1 MVSDCNASPFNL
13 GVVRRG
19 RQNGNVKSRLKIAV
33 VVATAAVSPVGV
45 NAALQVAQGAA
56 PSPGAASVRGYGV
69 LSQSGGAATAV
80 ANVAGTARRSARA
93 AGIADDRGQ
102 VGSVVVVARAERGTD
117 GSDLRGTV
125 TASGIRLF
133 GGRVIVDS
141 LSAGVAGHADS
152 ASGDAA
158 LDYLQVGRVV
168 VDDQPVP
175 VGPGT
180 VISVPGAGEVAFGES
195 TREADGT
202 VRVNV
207 LRVSADGTAGQA
219 PLVIGHFDV
228 TARAGADLS
237 APAVTVPLP
246 AAPPD
251 AAPAGPPDA
260 SAEPGRP
267 DTTDPATRPDRVGP
281 PIRVSPAAP
290 TVPVTPQA
298 PVRPEAHA
306 LPGTE
311 PAATGVQ
318 GNRFPVQGAYTYS
331 DDYGAPRAGTGWHHG
346 NDVFAPVGT
355 PVVAV
360 ADGTL
365 SKVGWNDLGGN
376 RLWLTDGGGAA
387 YYYAHLSAYSASA
400 VDGAVVRAG
409 DVIGYVGNTG
419 QAATTPP
426 HLHFEIHPAGGVDGA
441 SVDPFA
447 FLQAWEATPQAAGLT
462 SQGTEAPGG
471 TPAGPDAAAG
481 AVVVGADVDRPTG
494 PVTGTGRATSAR

>member
-1 MVSDCNASPFNL
+1 M
-13 GVVRRG
+13 
-19 RQNGNVKSRLKIAV
+19 KIAV
-33 VVATAAVSPVGV
+33 VAAIAAVSPVGV

-56 PSPGAASVRGYGV
+56 PAPGAASVRGYGV
-69 LSQSGGAATAV
+69 LSQSGGSATAV
-80 ANVAGTARRSARA
+80 ANVAGTTRRSARA
-93 AGIADDRGQ
+93 AGIADDRGE
-102 VGSVVVVARAERGTD
+102 VGSVAVVARAEREAD
-117 GSDLRGTV
+117 GSALRGTV

-195 TREADGT
+195 QREADGT

-207 LRVSADGTAGQA
+207 LRVTADGTAGQA
-219 PLVIGHFDV
+219 PLVVGHFDV

-237 APAVTVPLP
+237 APATVTAPAP

-251 AAPAGPPDA
+251 PAPPDA
-260 SAEPGRP
+260 SAEPGRA
-267 DTTDPATRPDRVGP
+267 DTTDPATPPARVSP

-290 TVPVTPQA
+290 AAPVVPVVPRA
-298 PVRPEAHA
+298 PVRPDAHA
-306 LPGTE
+306 LPGTD
-311 PAATGVQ
+311 PALAPGVR
-318 GNRFPVQGAYTYS
+318 GNRFPVQGSYTYS
-331 DDYGAPRAGTGWHHG
+331 DDYAAPRAGTGWHHG

-376 RLWLTDGGGAA
+376 RLWLTDDGGAA

-400 VDGAVVRAG
+400 VDGAAVRAG

-426 HLHFEIHPAGGVDGA
+426 HLHFEIHPSGGVDGP
-441 SVDPFA
+441 SVDPYP
-447 FLQAWEATPQAAGLT
+447 FLQTWEATPQVAALAASGAE
-462 SQGTEAPGG
+462 GTQAP
-471 TPAGPDAAAG
+471 APDAAAG
-481 AVVVGADVDRPTG
+481 AVVVGADLDRPG
-494 PVTGTGRATSAR
+494 APLTGTGRATSAR